1 MSSTQSST
9 SKILEEDQLIQKD
22 VPVLV
27 IAYNRP
33 EFLKSMLIRLSSF
46 PNVSISIA
54 IDGPKASVS
63 SDIGAVKKCIEL
75 AQEFKLQQPG
85 TKILIRSENKG
96 CYKGVTEA
104 LDWFFSFN
112 QAGIIL
118 EDDLIVNLDFIDYMR
133 DGLNRFYNNK
143 EVATINGHTS
153 FSMRNQLNDG
163 YFTPIPSSWG
173 WATWKDRWE
182 MFNPSVY
189 HFGLITHADKFI
201 RVGGIV
207 GYRRWWK
214 TMSKLKNDELDSW
227 AYRWM
232 FTCISLGMRSWN
244 SPRNLVSNVG
254 FGKNA
259 THTFTERE
267 IDELEKAIPISLSYS
282 VNYIEVNKMAMRE
295 LLRETFG
302 VDTFLKSLRK
312 SISRVKLNIKW
323 K

>member
-1 MSSTQSST
+1 MASTPST
-9 SKILEEDQLIQKD
+9 TPQIFEENQPIQKD

-54 IDGPKASVS
+54 IDGPKASVA
-63 SDIGAVKKCIEL
+63 SDTEAVEKCIEL
-75 AQEFKLQQPG
+75 AQEFKFKQPD
-85 TKILIRSENKG
+85 TKLLVRSENKG

-118 EDDLIVNLDFIDYMR
+118 EDDLIVNLEFIDYMR
-133 DGLNRFYNNK
+133 DGLNHFYNNK
-143 EVATINGHTS
+143 EIASINGHTS
-153 FSMRNQLNDG
+153 FSMRNQLKDG

-182 MFNPSVY
+182 RFNPSIY
-189 HFGLITHADKFI
+189 HFSLITHANKFI

-259 THTFTERE
+259 THTFTVRE
-267 IDELEKAIPISLSYS
+267 IDELEKAIPISPFHSD
-282 VNYIEVNKMAMRE
+282 NRIEINKKAMRE
-295 LLRETFG
+295 LLRERFG
-302 VDTFLKSLRK
+302 IDTFFKSLRK
-312 SISRVKLNIKW
+312 SITRVKLNIK
-323 K
+323 